1 MYGCTLVFICVCL
14 YVGLTMFNEK
24 TNIHTYI
31 QTNIL
36 SFSQLRFC
44 DTSKLKSYVCLPM
57 QAVEIYNQHGKST
70 VFSKTRNLHFHGQ
83 GYVFRRKPQ
92 KNVKS
97 ELWDVVY
104 VCLDVNFADAGHGNG
119 PSLHTYMDPCRFKDL
134 RNFHVC
140 LLFLALHRGN
150 WLCTRCGFEK
160 VTFFIPPQLVT
171 YRDNYIV
178 LVKEPPR
185 DNFGDILGLVLKR
198 LKMNL
203 LGPILAAFWAWCQK
217 GSKWVSIHPYI
228 HTALGVIS
236 RCIFPG
242 VYFYVCISRC
252 VFPGVYFQ
260 VCNG

>member
-1 MYGCTLVFICVCL
+1 MDPCRFKAPKKLLSTRVCIFPRPAWGKFHVYMYGCTLVFICVCL

-97 ELWDVVY
+97 EL
-104 VCLDVNFADAGHGNG
+104 
-119 PSLHTYMDPCRFKDL
+119 
-134 RNFHVC
+134 
-140 LLFLALHRGN
+140 
-150 WLCTRCGFEK
+150 
-160 VTFFIPPQLVT
+160 
-171 YRDNYIV
+171 
-178 LVKEPPR
+178 
-185 DNFGDILGLVLKR
+185 
-198 LKMNL
+198 
-203 LGPILAAFWAWCQK
+203 
-217 GSKWVSIHPYI
+217 
-228 HTALGVIS
+228 
-236 RCIFPG
+236 
-242 VYFYVCISRC
+242 
-252 VFPGVYFQ
+252 
-260 VCNG
+260 